1 MQKIL
6 KQSPIPFYLQVASAM
21 RRNIETGQWVSGQKL
36 PSLEQLSKEFEVA
49 LLTARQAVGLL
60 VEEGLI
66 WRRQGMGTFVSN
78 NITDPR
84 WLNLQTEWSNLKKM
98 FVGVKQKKLQM
109 KENVEAPSFDPS
121 YGVSAKSY
129 HYMKRLSTKGGKP
142 FNVVDIYLDQEVYA
156 IAPEMFLKNMV
167 VYVIDQLPGI
177 KVSKARQIM
186 TINTADLESAQL
198 LETTIGAPVAHV
210 RRIICNEKD
219 IVIYLGDV
227 VYRGDAIKLD
237 INLMKS

>member
-6 KQSPIPFYLQVASAM
+6 KRSPIPFYLQVASAM
-21 RRNIETGQWVSGQKL
+21 RRKIETGQWVSGQKL

-49 LLTARQAVGLL
+49 LLTARQAVSLL

-66 WRRQGMGTFVSN
+66 WRKQGTGTFVSSG
-78 NITDPR
+78 ITDPR

-98 FVGVKQKKLQM
+98 FVGVKQKKLEM
-109 KENVEAPSFDPS
+109 KENVQAPPFDPS
-121 YGVSAKSY
+121 YGFPAKSY
-129 HYMKRLSTKGGKP
+129 HYMKRLSTKGGNP
-142 FNVVDIYLDQEVYA
+142 FNVVDIYLDQAVYA

-186 TINTADLESAQL
+186 TISTADLESAQL

-219 IVIYLGDV
+219 TVIYLGDV
-227 VYRGDAIKLD
+227 VYRGDAFKLD